1 MPKAKGKK
9 VTKKSV
15 VIKRGQAQSQKQ
27 TINIHMEKPKTRRKP
42 TRKKETIVKESPS
55 YIQPSVT
62 SGFTHFRGS
71 INSTP
76 SPTII
81 QNSNI
86 DPELKLKLDN
96 LERTLT
102 NIQIEPQTA
111 KIKQPAVPPVTGIL
125 AGKEKDIFT
134 DALETPIKGKKLNFD
149 KVEPSKKTLFGKLF
163 SPFTSSN
170 KSIFSK
176 RKEQPRLETKEYP
189 LLEFK
194 DALESPSVGVGATAP
209 SFNEPINIDVQTTPQ
224 QTGKQIREEL
234 ELLVRQIHAS
244 HPNSKVKRN
253 IIRSAVSKKL
263 KELGVDSTHTDQYEK
278 SMREYY
284 DKIFKESNEIIDEPS
299 SGKTKG
305 RKKGLSLFPFT

>member
-1 MPKAKGKK
+1 
-9 VTKKSV
+9 
-15 VIKRGQAQSQKQ
+15 
-27 TINIHMEKPKTRRKP
+27 
-42 TRKKETIVKESPS
+42 
-55 YIQPSVT
+55 
-62 SGFTHFRGS
+62 
-71 INSTP
+71 
-76 SPTII
+76 
-81 QNSNI
+81 
-86 DPELKLKLDN
+86 
-96 LERTLT
+96 
-102 NIQIEPQTA
+102 
-111 KIKQPAVPPVTGIL
+111 
-125 AGKEKDIFT
+125 
-134 DALETPIKGKKLNFD
+134 
-149 KVEPSKKTLFGKLF
+149 LFGKLF

-194 DALESPSVGVGATAP
+194 DALESPSVSVGATAP

-253 IIRSAVSKKL
+253 TIRSAVSKKL